1 MMVLPPSSSVLW
13 RESVTVICSITSF
26 SNKSGRFGVHAS
38 IMYTRY
44 RKDKWQKEKWIASRE
59 GSFSSGSF
67 PSSCECSLL
76 TLLAPSSA
84 SIPFPAAISRGNSP
98 NSVFLHLQN
107 ITFIIRQ
114 CFFPVSPTYLGA
126 VSRSISPAG
135 SHSQGMG
142 VWWAL
147 ITGRATWAPGC
158 QGYPNHGWGRK
169 RRVSQNAQSAMC
181 PLEGHT
187 PEVRGLIKAPS
198 PGSSAP
204 ISLITPKYMNIVICV
219 LKHAGVQPLQK

>member
-13 RESVTVICSITSF
+13 RELVTVICSITSF

-44 RKDKWQKEKWIASRE
+44 RTDKWQKEKWIASRE

-84 SIPFPAAISRGNSP
+84 SIPFPAVISRGNSP

-142 VWWAL
+142 SGGHSSQAGLRGHQVVRVTQ
-147 ITGRATWAPGC
+147 ITDGGGRGESVRMLSQLCAPL
-158 QGYPNHGWGRK
+158 
-169 RRVSQNAQSAMC
+169 RVIHQ
-181 PLEGHT
+181 
-187 PEVRGLIKAPS
+187 R
-198 PGSSAP
+198 
-204 ISLITPKYMNIVICV
+204 
-219 LKHAGVQPLQK
+219 